1 MRSRLM
7 KPFCI
12 GTCGPRMR
20 SDISVN
26 TRVAADAGANAI
38 PLYAAANAG
47 GFGLVARRLARWV
60 WAGALK

>member
-1 MRSRLM
+1 
-7 KPFCI
+7 
-12 GTCGPRMR
+12 MR